1 MTQQTKHSETP
12 MVALR
17 TPATVMRL
25 DRMGAAH
32 PMRLSFL
39 RILLRRAQR
48 ENWQFTRTEWN
59 VDDKGVGH
67 AVYQARGPERTYS
80 LIAFAHDLPD
90 EDRTDRVIAT
100 AWDATFTLFDGIPSE
115 DDIHRLSQNV
125 PHQEAGRI
133 SEKEICLSRAN
144 RSVRLFN

>member
-1 MTQQTKHSETP
+1 
-12 MVALR
+12 
-17 TPATVMRL
+17 
-25 DRMGAAH
+25 
-32 PMRLSFL
+32 MRLSL

-80 LIAFAHDLPD
+80 LIAFARDLPD

-100 AWDATFTLFDGIPSE
+100 AWDATFTLFDGVPTK

-133 SEKEICLSRAN
+133 SERDLFVTCKPFGTVVQLCCHTLSQVFSRTQKNCSTLAI
-144 RSVRLFN
+144 